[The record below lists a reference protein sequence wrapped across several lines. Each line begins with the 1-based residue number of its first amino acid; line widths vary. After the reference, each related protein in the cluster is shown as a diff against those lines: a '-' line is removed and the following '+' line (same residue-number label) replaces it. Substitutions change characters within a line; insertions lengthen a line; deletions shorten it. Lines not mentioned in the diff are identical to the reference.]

1 MKVGESGGELES
13 RIQFS
18 ECRTNPVEAMPRLFA
33 PPDARLSADQEI
45 LVALFQNSCSQ
56 PRWFF
61 FDVLSSLQ
69 CGADKSIIKEVGLI
83 ANRKYFGDFRK
94 FESLISRIG

>member
-1 MKVGESGGELES
+1 MLMKVGESGGELES

-69 CGADKSIIKEVGLI
+69 CGDDMSINEVGLI
-83 ANRKYFGDFRK
+83 ANRKILGTSG
-94 FESLISRIG
+94 SLNH

>member
-1 MKVGESGGELES
+1 MLMKLGEYEGELES

-18 ECRTNPVEAMPRLFA
+18 EYTTNPVEAMPRPFA

-45 LVALFQNSCSQ
+45 LVALFQNSGSQ

-61 FDVLSSLQ
+61 SMFWAVCSV
-69 CGADKSIIKEVGLI
+69 EM
-83 ANRKYFGDFRK
+83 
-94 FESLISRIG
+94 ISQSRRSV